1 MGAITPIGNSV
12 EEFWNGIKEGKTGF
26 GPITYFDTADY
37 RCKLAAEVKDFD
49 PAQYM
54 DKKSAR
60 RMEQFCQFA
69 VAAAGQAIADAGLIM
84 EQEDPYM
91 VGCSVGSGIGSLQ
104 AMEREYDRLKEK
116 GPGRVGPMLVPLMIS
131 NMAAGNV
138 SIAYGLKGKSLNVVT
153 ACATGTHSIGEAY
166 RTIQYGDADV
176 MVAGGTESSI
186 TPIGIAGFSA
196 LTALS
201 FSEDP
206 QRASIPFDKDRNGF
220 VMGEGSAVVVL
231 EELEHAKRRGAKIYA
246 ELIGYGCSSDAY
258 HITSPAED
266 GSGAATAMLNALK
279 DGGVAPEEL
288 TYINAHGT
296 STHHN
301 DLFETRAIKLAFG
314 EHAYDLKINST
325 KSMVGHLLGA
335 AGAVEF
341 VTCVKEIQEG
351 YIHRT
356 VGLRETEEELDLN
369 YCRDS
374 YEEEVPYALTNSL
387 GFGGHNASHN
397 AMSVAKEVHGITRCS
412 RTEERLQSV
421 YIRRTEEQCQFITP
435 RKSWRSCPTD
445 IHFC

>member
-1 MGAITPIGNSV
+1 MGKNRRVVITGMGAITPIGNSV
-12 EEFWNGIKEGKTGF
+12 EEFWNSIKEGKTGF

-49 PAQYM
+49 PTQYM

-166 RTIQYGDADV
+166 RTIQYGDADA

-387 GFGGHNASHN
+387 GFGGHNASLLL
-397 AMSVAKEVHGITRCS
+397 KK
-412 RTEERLQSV
+412 
-421 YIRRTEEQCQFITP
+421 YIE
-435 RKSWRSCPTD
+435 
-445 IHFC
+445 